1 MNLLKGEGTDEERDM
16 MSPAHY
22 VTEDFPPSYVLTASH
37 DFLKEDGK
45 MMFELLQAKNVECD
59 YKLYGSAEKPLY
71 HVFHCDIKSED
82 AKQAN
87 DDEINFFKKYID

>member
-1 MNLLKGEGTDEERDM
+1 
-16 MSPAHY
+16 
-22 VTEDFPPSYVLTASH
+22 
-37 DFLKEDGK
+37 